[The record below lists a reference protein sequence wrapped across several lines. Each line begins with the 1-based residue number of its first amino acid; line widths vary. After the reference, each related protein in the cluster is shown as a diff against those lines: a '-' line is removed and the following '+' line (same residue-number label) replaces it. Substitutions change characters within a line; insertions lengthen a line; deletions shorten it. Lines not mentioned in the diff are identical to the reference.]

1 MHYPHRME
9 KTGSTPVGCIRSS
22 CINNKCQTKKVVAS
36 RRESVVSNYYQS
48 SIEETP
54 SLYVLGQ
61 EINDKHL
68 DLERSSA
75 EFERSS
81 LEKAREIGRLLTQ
94 AKEEVKNQ
102 SQSWQKWLKQSC
114 PVIKERTA
122 RLYMQVEREYEDLAA
137 TVADPDT
144 LSLLSLKEFQKRL
157 NAKNRT
163 AKNTEPDR
171 SSEPDYLAELQNT
184 AYQFEQS
191 LDLFL
196 DRDLD
201 PYSQEALSTALSAL
215 ASLESRINCI
225 RKQLVERQRSSANC
239 PDCNNALISGLDSCI
254 ACGWNV
260 GELQMRD
267 CLPLYS

>member
-1 MHYPHRME
+1 
-9 KTGSTPVGCIRSS
+9 
-22 CINNKCQTKKVVAS
+22 
-36 RRESVVSNYYQS
+36 VSNYYQS

-163 AKNTEPDR
+163 AKNPEPDR

-201 PYSQEALSTALSAL
+201 PYGQEALSTALSTL

-225 RKQLVERQRSSANC
+225 RKQLAARQRSSANC
-239 PDCNNALISGLDSCI
+239 PDCNDAPIDGLDSCI
-254 ACGWNV
+254 SCGWNM
-260 GELQMRD
+260 GQLHERD